1 MQYLCGK
8 FLKKMKKYCFVL
20 LAVVLLWGRTS
31 CPASAQLSENQRF
44 EIVKNLDVYNA
55 LFNELALFY
64 VDSLEVEKLIQ
75 KDIAY
80 LLQQLD
86 PYTEYIPEEDLS
98 DFQFQ
103 TTGEY
108 GGIGSIISMRSN
120 KIMIVEP
127 YQGMPAAQAGLI
139 PGDIIVAIDG
149 ENMEGKTTAY
159 ASERLKGQAN
169 TKLTLQIQRPGEDK
183 PRTVKLK
190 RERIQI
196 DPVTYYGVVEEG
208 IGYIYLSGFTT
219 HSAQSIKTALDDL
232 TKNKKITSLILDVRD
247 NGGGVV
253 EDCLEILNYFIPK
266 GELLLSMHGKV
277 RQADRSY
284 HATKTPVEPG
294 LPLVILV
301 NDHSASAS
309 EILAGT
315 VQDLDRG
322 VIVGS
327 RTFGKGLVQ
336 ATRPLPFDG
345 KLKLTTA
352 RYYIPS
358 GRSIQAID
366 YAHRDENG
374 RVSMIPDSLTKV
386 FYTRNH
392 RPVRDGGGILP
403 DFIVEEDSIPNLL
416 YYMELNSLF
425 FDFTVQWRTTHPK
438 VTEPE
443 KFVVSDEL
451 YREFAEFVMLK
462 DFKYDRQS
470 EKQLENLKKT
480 MTFEN
485 YYDAASAEF
494 QALEAKLKPDLT
506 RDLELHKPLIS
517 KYLALQIMKQYY
529 YGQGELAYSLHD
541 DKAVAQALQ
550 ILKDKSLYKNTL
562 ASPLKQET
570 NE

>member
-1 MQYLCGK
+1 
-8 FLKKMKKYCFVL
+8 MKKYCFVL
-20 LAVVLLWGRTS
+20 FATVLLWGR
-31 CPASAQLSENQRF
+31 ASMPVLAQLSENQRF
-44 EIVKNLDVYNA
+44 EIIKNLDVYNA

-86 PYTEYIPEEDLS
+86 PYTEYIPEEDMS

-108 GGIGSIISMRSN
+108 GGIGSIISMRNN
-120 KIMIVEP
+120 KIMIAEP
-127 YQGMPAAQAGLI
+127 YKGMPAAQAGLI
-139 PGDIIVAIDG
+139 PGDVILSIDG
-149 ENMEGKTTAY
+149 ESMDGKTTAY

-169 TKLTLQIQRPGEDK
+169 TKLTLQIQRAGEEK
-183 PRTVKLK
+183 PRIMKLERK
-190 RERIQI
+190 RIQI
-196 DPVTYYGVVEEG
+196 NPVTYYGVIGEG
-208 IGYIYLSGFTT
+208 TGYIYLSGFTT
-219 HSAQSIKTALDDL
+219 HSAQSIKAALDDL
-232 TKNKKITSLILDVRD
+232 MKNKKITSLILDVRD

-253 EDCLEILNYFIPK
+253 EDCLEILNYFLPK
-266 GELLLSMHGKV
+266 GELLLSMRGKV

-284 HATKTPVEPG
+284 HTTKAPVEPR
-294 LPLVILV
+294 LPLVVLV
-301 NDHSASAS
+301 NNHSASAS
-309 EILAGT
+309 EILAGAI
-315 VQDLDRG
+315 QDLDRG

-374 RVSMIPDSLTKV
+374 RVSMIPDSLMKV

-403 DFIVEEDSIPNLL
+403 DFIVEEDSLPNLL

-425 FDFTVQWRTTHPK
+425 FDFTVQWRTNHPT
-438 VTEPE
+438 VAEPE
-443 KFVVSDEL
+443 KFTISDEL
-451 YREFAEFVMLK
+451 YREFSEFVKLK

-494 QALEAKLKPDLT
+494 QALEAKLKPDLA

-529 YGQGELAYSLHD
+529 YGQGELAYSLRD

-550 ILKDKSLYKNTL
+550 ILQDKSLYENTL
-562 ASPLKQET
+562 ATPLKQET